1 MVYTEARNIK
11 GKRYYYRV
19 MSVRKKDKIL
29 KKRVYLGN
37 NLSDSE
43 LARKEGVADEK
54 LLAVRKEKANR
65 EILKIKP
72 KIVEVLKKYNVK
84 KAGIFGSYARGEN
97 KKGSDVDIL
106 VKTPHGMALE
116 FVGMALELE
125 KTLKKKVDLVSYK
138 YIHPYLKKRILEGE
152 VRII

>member
-1 MVYTEARNIK
+1 
-11 GKRYYYRV
+11 